1 MNMQEEDSD
10 ESVCTVTVDELD
22 AKSPQRASETKEGLY
37 EAIHKAHGDEPF
49 DTKHNRKDIGVK

>member
-1 MNMQEEDSD
+1 M
-10 ESVCTVTVDELD
+10 DELD

-49 DTKHNRKDIGVK
+49 DPKHDRKDIGVK